1 MMLELPP
8 IKGAYI
14 RNDVPGVY
22 STLGLTSK
30 SLHQYYI
37 LVCFSQ
43 KKQQLRSHGPQKLDI
58 LNL

>member
-22 STLGLTSK
+22 STLGLTSILLNQYI
-30 SLHQYYI
+30 SLYTS
-37 LVCFSQ
+37 V
-43 KKQQLRSHGPQKLDI
+43 KKITIKITWTSEV
-58 LNL
+58 